1 MLDADRAQ
9 PASSFGGMGQAAPSD
24 GAAARRQADRLVALI
39 DRALNTSVN
48 AILHH
53 AEFQAFEARWRGL
66 AYLVGVATETG
77 DVQVKLLS
85 VSWRDLCRDF
95 ERAVEFDQSR
105 LFELVYAQ
113 EFGMPGGE
121 PFGLLLGDY
130 AVGHRFDP
138 VDRTDDIAALKG
150 IAGVA
155 AAAFAP
161 FLTALRPETLAVDAF
176 TDLDGLPQLGGAF
189 DGPDFLRWKSL
200 RETEDCRFLGILA
213 PRVLMRRPHRA
224 HHRGRVDGFPFEED
238 VRADGHALLWGSPI
252 YAFAR
257 VVLRAFGL
265 SGWFADLRGAPQDQ
279 DGGGLVTDLPTL
291 SFGTDR
297 PGLAAQPPVE
307 IRLTASQERQL
318 SDHGI
323 IPVGWVPFT
332 ASLVFNAN
340 PSLHRPPHSLG
351 AAAEENARLAAMLQY
366 VLCAARF
373 AHTLKVMMR
382 DQVGRLGDAPAVER
396 LIVDW
401 LARYRLGNDTAAPE
415 LKARYPLRDAGV
427 EVREIPGRPGVLG
440 CTLRLQPHFQ
450 LDDVAASF
458 QLVAE
463 VTTAQSG
470 A

>member
-1 MLDADRAQ
+1 MKL
-9 PASSFGGMGQAAPSD
+9 
-24 GAAARRQADRLVALI
+24 AAALARIDRLIALI
-39 DRALNTSVN
+39 DRSLNRAVN

-53 AEFQAFEARWRGL
+53 PDFQALEARWRGL
-66 AYLVGVATETG
+66 AYLVVAARGT
-77 DVQVKLLS
+77 DNVAVKLLA
-85 VSWRDLCRDF
+85 VSWRELARDF
-95 ERAVEFDQSR
+95 ERAVEFDQSH
-105 LFELVYAQ
+105 LFELVYAR

-130 AVGHRFDP
+130 AVGHRIDP
-138 VDRTDDIAALKG
+138 AQRTDDISALQG

-161 FLTALRPETLAVDAF
+161 FLAALRPETLALDGFA
-176 TDLDGLPQLGGAF
+176 DLDGLPNLAAAF
-189 DGPDFLRWKSL
+189 EGPDFVRWKSL
-200 RETEDCRFLGILA
+200 RAREDCRFVGLLA
-213 PRVLMRRPHRA
+213 PRILMRTPHRA
-224 HHRGRVDGFPFEED
+224 HHRPRPDGFPFEEV
-238 VRADGHALLWGSPI
+238 VRAEGRELLWGSPV

-257 VVLRAFGL
+257 VVLRAFGV

-279 DGGGLVTDLPTL
+279 AGGGLVTDLPTL
-291 SFGTDR
+291 SFDTDR

-307 IRLTASQERQL
+307 IRLTANQERQL

-323 IPVGWVPFT
+323 IPVGALPFT
-332 ASLVFNAN
+332 AALVFNAN
-340 PSLHRPPHSLG
+340 PSLHRPARAAGP
-351 AAAEENARLAAMLQY
+351 AAEENARLAAMLQY
-366 VLCAARF
+366 VLCASRF

-382 DQVGRLGDAPAVER
+382 DQVGRLGGAAAVEG

-401 LARYRLGNDTAAPE
+401 LAQYRLGSDSAAPE

-463 VTTAQSG
+463 VTTAQN
-470 A
+470 AA